1 MNEEILEEEVNAYID
16 ELVKT
21 RWSPVHIIILT
32 VNIISILINL
42 SATWIL
48 YKQPTQKVFTR

>member
-21 RWSPVHIIILT
+21 KWSPVHIIILT

-42 SATWIL
+42 SATWFL
-48 YKQPTQKVFTR
+48 YKQPKQKIFTR